1 MNPRQ
6 LIITVVLLLAASLAM
21 ALYAWRMQKHARS
34 AVPAAYSGSVAP
46 PASGPTEQVTLFIA
60 DDTSGELQ
68 PRQASIPLSEDRQ
81 QRAQELVRALLNIY
95 LDKNS
100 SHPIAPG
107 SDVRDAYLVDPGVAV
122 IDMNSPFADGHRSGI
137 LVEDLTV
144 ASLVETVAQNI
155 PGILRVNILVN
166 GQERDSLAGLADL
179 SIFYD
184 VPSANQMIG
193 QTAAASQ

>member
-6 LIITVVLLLAASLAM
+6 LIITVVILVAASLGM
-21 ALYAWRMQKHARS
+21 ALYAWRMQKHALTT
-34 AVPAAYSGSVAP
+34 VPAAYSGSVAP
-46 PASGPTEQVTLFIA
+46 PASGSTEQATLFVA
-60 DDTSGELQ
+60 DDNSGELQ
-68 PRQASIPLSEDRQ
+68 PQQASIPLSEDRQ

-122 IDMNSPFADGHRSGI
+122 IDMNSAFADGHRSGI

-155 PGILRVNILVN
+155 PGILRVKILVN
-166 GQERDSLAGLADL
+166 GQERDTLAGHADL
-179 SIFYD
+179 SILYD
-184 VPSANQMIG
+184 VPSVNQMVG
-193 QTAAASQ
+193 PSPSPSQ

>member
-6 LIITVVLLLAASLAM
+6 LIITVVVLLSASLGM
-21 ALYAWRMQKHARS
+21 ALYAWRMQKHARTT
-34 AVPAAYSGSVAP
+34 VTTAYSGSVAP

-60 DDTSGELQ
+60 DDNSGQLQ
-68 PRQASIPLSEDRQ
+68 PQQASIPLSEDRQ

-100 SHPIAPG
+100 PHPIAPG

-122 IDMNSPFADGHRSGI
+122 IDMNSAFADGHRSGI

-155 PGILRVNILVN
+155 PGILRVKILVN
-166 GQERDSLAGLADL
+166 GQERDTLAGHADL

-184 VPSANQMIG
+184 VPTANQLVG
-193 QTAAASQ
+193 QTTAASQ

>member
-6 LIITVVLLLAASLAM
+6 LIIAAVVLFAASLGMAM
-21 ALYAWRMQKHARS
+21 SAWRMQKHART

-46 PASGPTEQVTLFIA
+46 PASGPTEPATLFIA
-60 DDTSGELQ
+60 DDSSGELQ
-68 PRQASIPLSEDRQ
+68 PQQASIPLPEDRQ

-100 SHPIAPG
+100 PHPIAPG

-122 IDMNSPFADGHRSGI
+122 IDMNSAFADGHRSGI

-155 PGILRVNILVN
+155 PGILRVKILVN
-166 GQERDSLAGLADL
+166 GQERDTLAGHADL

-184 VPSANQMIG
+184 VPSANQLVG
-193 QTAAASQ
+193 QTPATSQ